1 MVAVLS
7 QLVIVLMLT
16 ETMSEHLY
24 ESSWAIFFDD
34 AVLLFE
40 ICLSRCYPM
49 KVLGRCLLIRS
60 AGSIMAAASSKL
72 LFFSGQVLMII
83 GEAPNHPSRQQQVKL
98 MCLECNILPT
108 STQQRTEQYNNG
120 YSRQYV
126 DKLGYLFFAFYFFF
140 ASDRQTNKQTEA
152 DRVHRLPV
160 TIL

>member
-72 LFFSGQVLMII
+72 LFFSG
-83 GEAPNHPSRQQQVKL
+83 RQEKH
-98 MCLECNILPT
+98 LPAAASKIDVPRVQYT
-108 STQQRTEQYNNG
+108 TDQYGTQQRTEQYNNG

-140 ASDRQTNKQTEA
+140 ASDRQTEA

>member
-83 GEAPNHPSRQQQVKL
+83 GEAYHPSRQQHASKIDVPRVQY
-98 MCLECNILPT
+98 T
-108 STQQRTEQYNNG
+108 TDQYGTQQRTEQYNNS

-126 DKLGYLFFAFYFFF
+126 DKLGYLFFAFYFFLLHTHTQT
-140 ASDRQTNKQTEA
+140 DRQ
-152 DRVHRLPV
+152 RL
-160 TIL
+160 IGYIDFQ

>member
-83 GEAPNHPSRQQQVKL
+83 GEAYHPSRQQQVKL
-98 MCLECNILPT
+98 MCLECNIPPT
-108 STQQRTEQYNNG
+108 ITQQLTEQYNNS

-140 ASDRQTNKQTEA
+140 ASHTHTQKNKLRMKYSMFT
-152 DRVHRLPV
+152 HLKSK
-160 TIL
+160 

>member
-108 STQQRTEQYNNG
+108 STVHSSAQSSMIIAIADSTQINQVIYFLHFTFFLLQT
-120 YSRQYV
+120 
-126 DKLGYLFFAFYFFF
+126 DK
-140 ASDRQTNKQTEA
+140 QTNKQ
-152 DRVHRLPV
+152 RL
-160 TIL
+160 IGYIDFQ

>member
-108 STQQRTEQYNNG
+108 STVHSSAQSSIIMAIADSTQINQVIYFLHFT
-120 YSRQYV
+120 
-126 DKLGYLFFAFYFFF
+126 FFLLHTY
-140 ASDRQTNKQTEA
+140 RQTEA

>member
-108 STQQRTEQYNNG
+108 STQQRTEQYDNS

-140 ASDRQTNKQTEA
+140 ASHIQTDRG
-152 DRVHRLPV
+152 
-160 TIL
+160 

>member
-83 GEAPNHPSRQQQVKL
+83 GEAPNHPSPQQQVNL

-108 STQQRTEQYNNG
+108 STVHSSAQSSIIIAIADSTQINQVIYFLHFT
-120 YSRQYV
+120 
-126 DKLGYLFFAFYFFF
+126 FFLL
-140 ASDRQTNKQTEA
+140 QTNKQTN
-152 DRVHRLPV
+152 RQTNRG
-160 TIL
+160 